1 MRIAVGFEALTGLL
15 PEFKSALG
23 SAGYRQ
29 IEWQFSGDRV
39 GAMGVS
45 HWGVC
50 RTAALNWTV
59 CWTRASIHKR
69 STLGFKLI
77 SAAFL
82 TVF

>member
-50 RTAALNWTV
+50 RTAAL
-59 CWTRASIHKR
+59 
-69 STLGFKLI
+69 
-77 SAAFL
+77 AA
-82 TVF
+82 

>member
-45 HWGVC
+45 HWGDC
-50 RTAALNWTV
+50 
-59 CWTRASIHKR
+59 
-69 STLGFKLI
+69 
-77 SAAFL
+77 
-82 TVF
+82 